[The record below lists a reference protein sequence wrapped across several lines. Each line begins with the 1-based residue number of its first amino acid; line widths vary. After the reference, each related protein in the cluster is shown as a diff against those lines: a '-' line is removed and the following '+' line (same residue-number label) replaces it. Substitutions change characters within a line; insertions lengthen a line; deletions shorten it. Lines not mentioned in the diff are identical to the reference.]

1 MPKFKSLLLLTAL
14 FLSSCT
20 REVYLQ
26 PVPCVD
32 CEPCPQCTDLTP
44 ECCPEIAE
52 QTQILVYQVY
62 DVPAVPTC
70 YQPCATC
77 EAPKSNCRTVC
88 RQYKVS
94 EEPAPA
100 VAPTETSEPAPA
112 VAPTETSEPEPQ
124 TTIEF

>member
-14 FLSSCT
+14 FLSGCT

-26 PVPCVD
+26 PVPCTD
-32 CEPCPQCTDLTP
+32 CQPCEHCTDLTP

-52 QTQILVYQVY
+52 TTEILVYQVY

-70 YQPCATC
+70 YQPCSTC
-77 EAPKSNCRTVC
+77 EAPRSNCRTVC

-94 EEPAPA
+94 EETPAPA
-100 VAPTETSEPAPA
+100 VIEPT
-112 VAPTETSEPEPQ
+112 TENALTEQPSAE
-124 TTIEF
+124 